1 MTWETLCMAEG
12 DPERLRSG
20 YEAFNE
26 GGVRAILEL
35 LDPDIHVR
43 ERKTMPD
50 AASYHGREGVQKFFD
65 VIVEAFDDL
74 RYEIDEIVD
83 KGAHVIVVLRQ
94 LVHGRGSGIRMAGR
108 TVHVWEMRGGRPVAL
123 TIFGSREQAL
133 VALERDE
140 LLR

>member
-1 MTWETLCMAEG
+1 VAAG

-43 ERKTMPD
+43 ERGTMPD
-50 AASYHGREGVQKFFD
+50 AASYHGRAGVQKFFD

-74 RYEIDEIVD
+74 QYEVDDIID
-83 KGAHVIVVLRQ
+83 KGAYVIVVLRQ

-108 TVHVWEMRGGRPVAL
+108 TVHLWEMRNGRPVAL
-123 TIFGSREQAL
+123 SIFGTSEQAL
-133 VALERDE
+133 VALERDQ

>member
-1 MTWETLCMAEG
+1 VAEG
-12 DPERLRSG
+12 DPDRLRSG

-43 ERKTMPD
+43 ERGTMPD
-50 AASYHGREGVQKFFD
+50 AASYHGRAGVQKFFD

-74 RYEIDEIVD
+74 RYEVDDVID
-83 KGAHVIVVLRQ
+83 KGAHVIVLLRQ
-94 LVHGRGSGIRMAGR
+94 FVHGRGSGIRMVGR
-108 TVHVWEMRGGRPVAL
+108 TVHVWEMRNGRPIAL
-123 TIFGSREQAL
+123 TIFGTLEQAL
-133 VALERDE
+133 VALEGDE